1 MIDRCAACGSATWS
15 ITERWEGYELATCEA
30 CGLTFTRNPD
40 YSSQRYLAAYGQA
53 RGEAPVP
60 EEQAYKYSMP
70 ARRLELESLAYLAP
84 APRLTPAQR
93 QALIWL
99 KANLPVGATVLD
111 YGCGSGI
118 FLSALYRAHFQA
130 VGLEVADR
138 LVQLLRCRGFQ
149 AIAASTP
156 DFAWSG
162 GAPAAITFFE
172 VLEHFPDPQTVIGAL
187 KRRFPDAKILAS
199 VPSPFR
205 SYLFLDGERSGSDL
219 PPNHFLRWT
228 PKALELFFRRAGYG
242 SATVV
247 LPAPVG
253 SELMPGAG
261 QLLAGLAGRK
271 RPASSGGAN
280 RVGGDTTPRFGRLS
294 ATAVLWLQKS
304 YQTAMDL
311 VGAPRARQA
320 ARKGASAG
328 SMLVIAE

>member
-1 MIDRCAACGSATWS
+1 MVDRCAACGSANWS
-15 ITERWEGYELATCEA
+15 ITERWEGYELATCA
-30 CGLTFTRNPD
+30 DCGLTFTRNPD
-40 YSSQRYLAAYGQA
+40 YSSRRYLAAYGQA
-53 RGEAPVP
+53 PGQAPVP
-60 EEQAYKYSMP
+60 EEQVYKYSMP
-70 ARRLELESLAYLAP
+70 ARRLELESLAYLPP

-99 KANLPVGATVLD
+99 KGRLPAGATVLD

-118 FLSALYRAHFQA
+118 FLSALRRAHFRA
-130 VGLEVADR
+130 VGLEIADR
-138 LVQLLRCRGFQ
+138 LVQLLRLRGFQ
-149 AIAASTP
+149 AIAASEP
-156 DFAWSG
+156 DFDWSG
-162 GAPAAITFFE
+162 DAPAAITFFE
-172 VLEHFPDPQTVIGAL
+172 VLEHFPDPQAVIGVL
-187 KRRFPDAKILAS
+187 KRRFPAARILAS

-205 SYLFLDGERSGSDL
+205 SYLFLRGERSGSDL

-228 PKALELFFRRAGYG
+228 PKALEVFFRRAGYS

-271 RPASSGGAN
+271 RAAASAGVN
-280 RVGGDTTPRFGRLS
+280 RVGGGTAPRIGRLG

-311 VGAPRARQA
+311 IGAHRAREA
-320 ARKGASAG
+320 ARRGASAG